1 MTSVRRRDPLGY
13 GIVVLSYL
21 GMAGSAP
28 LAPGAARRRPVVE
41 AGARRRLV
49 TLTGGAAR

>member
-1 MTSVRRRDPLGY
+1 VTSVRRRDPLGY

-41 AGARRRLV
+41 AGARRLV